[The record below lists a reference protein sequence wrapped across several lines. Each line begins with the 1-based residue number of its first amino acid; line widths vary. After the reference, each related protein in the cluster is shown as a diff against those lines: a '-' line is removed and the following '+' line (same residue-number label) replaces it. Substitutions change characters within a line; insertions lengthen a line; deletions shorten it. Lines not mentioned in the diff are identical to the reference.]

1 MKEKPTQEF
10 SEFVESNHIEVLGPI
25 KNKGQNFLLLSCK
38 ILAEVFF
45 FNTLLTRDILIHLLV
60 HLNVTDCTHLNIHL
74 HNKLPQALVSA
85 KIPCTC
91 IHVIWQE
98 YVKIFYCGKIHI
110 TFILLTIH
118 NCINQWH

>member
-45 FNTLLTRDILIHLLV
+45 FNTLFDFFT
-60 HLNVTDCTHLNIHL
+60 
-74 HNKLPQALVSA
+74 
-85 KIPCTC
+85 
-91 IHVIWQE
+91 
-98 YVKIFYCGKIHI
+98 Y
-110 TFILLTIH
+110 
-118 NCINQWH
+118 